1 MSNRH
6 PIRSV
11 FELIATRAACSTI
24 PRLPRASVL
33 ALGRAF
39 GRTAAATPSHARR
52 VALANLR
59 LVYGSE
65 LSDEARRRR
74 VRRSFESF
82 ALALFDAVW
91 FGGGP
96 PDRLRRYI
104 RHDAGF
110 LERVRDGRPHVLLTA
125 HLGEWETLGQA
136 VAAEGVRLMS
146 VAAPLANPAVDR
158 LFAELRRAS
167 GQTIIPQRGAML
179 RLLRHLKGGGQ
190 VAMLLDQNVK
200 PEEGGVFV
208 PFFGLPVPVS
218 RAAAAL
224 ALRMRCPIL
233 SAFML
238 PEPDGTCR
246 VMAGEAIEPEAFPAG
261 ADDDAV
267 LRLTADIAALCERA
281 VRRWP
286 DAWLW
291 SYKRWKHV
299 PAGAP
304 AERYPFYA
312 KPWRPPAADQSRRGA
327 AARAGGPAAFEPEEG
342 PTA

>member
-11 FELIATRAACSTI
+11 FELMATGVACATI

-33 ALGRAF
+33 SLGRAF
-39 GRTAAATPSHARR
+39 GRTAAAAPSHARR

-59 LVYGSE
+59 LAYGSE
-65 LSDEARRRR
+65 LSEEARRERL
-74 VRRSFESF
+74 RRSFESF
-82 ALALFDAVW
+82 ALALLDAVW

-104 RHDAGF
+104 RHDAAF
-110 LERVRDGRPHVLLTA
+110 LERVRGGRAHVLLTA
-125 HLGEWETLGQA
+125 HLGEWEVLGQA

-158 LFAELRRAS
+158 IFAELRRAS
-167 GQTIIPQRGAML
+167 GQMIIPQRGAML

-224 ALRMRCPIL
+224 ALRMRAPIL
-233 SAFML
+233 SAFMFA
-238 PEPDGTCR
+238 EPDGTCR
-246 VMAGEAIEPEAFPAG
+246 VVSGEAIEPEDFPPG
-261 ADDDAV
+261 ENDEAV
-267 LRLTADIAALCERA
+267 VCLTTEIAALCERA

-299 PAGAP
+299 PPGVP
-304 AERYPFYA
+304 RERYPFYA
-312 KPWRPPAADQSRRGA
+312 KPWRPT
-327 AARAGGPAAFEPEEG
+327 EPDPKWTKHGVPTVSSLGTAPEG
-342 PTA
+342 KPP

>member
-1 MSNRH
+1 M
-6 PIRSV
+6 
-11 FELIATRAACSTI
+11 IATRAACATI
-24 PRLPRASVL
+24 PRLSRSAVL
-33 ALGRAF
+33 AAARAF
-39 GRTAAATPSHARR
+39 AKAAAATPSHARK
-52 VALANLR
+52 VALANLQ
-59 LVYGSE
+59 LAYGEE
-65 LSDEARRRR
+65 LSAAARRQRM
-74 VRRSFESF
+74 RRSFESF
-82 ALALFDAVW
+82 ALALLDAVW
-91 FGGGP
+91 FGGGAP
-96 PDRLRRYI
+96 QRLRDHV
-104 RHDAGF
+104 RHDRAF
-110 LERVRDGRPHVLLTA
+110 LERIRADRPHVLLTA
-125 HLGEWETLGQA
+125 HLGDWEALGQA

-146 VAAPLANPAVDR
+146 VAAPLANPSVDR

-167 GQTIIPQRGAML
+167 GQTIVPQRGAML
-179 RLLRHLKGGGQ
+179 RLWRHLKDGGQ

-238 PEPDGTCR
+238 AESDGTCR
-246 VMAGEAIEPEAFPAG
+246 VIAGEAIEPSAFPSG
-261 ADDDAV
+261 EDAEAV
-267 LRLTADIAALCERA
+267 AQLTAEVAALCERA

-299 PAGAP
+299 PPGAP

-312 KPWRPPAADQSRRGA
+312 KPWRPAAVDRAEATPAVA
-327 AARAGGPAAFEPEEG
+327 APPVGGPAK
-342 PTA
+342 